1 MTYFVNSTIV
11 EFLKFNLGNQVD
23 LKKFSAYESCA
34 TPLFLIVVQRFSC
47 CTTIRNRG
55 VAQL

>member
-1 MTYFVNSTIV
+1 MIYFVNSTFV

-23 LKKFSAYESCA
+23 FFDFSAYESCA
-34 TPLFLIVVQRFSC
+34 TPLFLTVVQRFSC